1 MDLQHGQLRFLKT
14 TDSWFCTSDSKAE
27 ETCSS
32 HDDNIF
38 PEATCLLS
46 RNLNGRAVEEVD
58 RLLVMG

>member
-1 MDLQHGQLRFLKT
+1 MGLQHGQLSFFKM
-14 TDSWFCTSDSKAE
+14 TDTWFCTSDKKAQ

-46 RNLNGRAVEEVD
+46 RNLNG
-58 RLLVMG
+58 